1 MKTNKKKVARGL
13 LAAVLVAEL
22 AVLDY
27 AAIELIRNGVAIEV
41 SRDELLNAAEEAAK
55 DMVE

>member
-1 MKTNKKKVARGL
+1 MKTKKKARGL

-55 DMVE
+55 DMEE

>member
-1 MKTNKKKVARGL
+1 MKTKKKVARGL

-41 SRDELLNAAEEAAK
+41 SRAELLNAAEEAAK
-55 DMVE
+55 DMEE

>member
-1 MKTNKKKVARGL
+1 MKTKKKVARGL

-55 DMVE
+55 DMEE